1 MGRILGSE
9 NNLHR
14 KRTNA
19 DNDSSC
25 RGSRGCE
32 EHKTQVQESKI
43 EGNRQVMEEKSNN
56 GIWVRKRE
64 GKTVRVRTERIT

>member
-1 MGRILGSE
+1 MVGSE

-25 RGSRGCE
+25 RGSRGCK
-32 EHKTQVQESKI
+32 EHKTQGQESKI
-43 EGNRQVMEEKSNN
+43 EGNRQVMEKSNN
-56 GIWVRKRE
+56 GTWVRKRE
-64 GKTVRVRTERIT
+64 GKTARVRTERVT